1 MTLLLNDPSEFEGG
15 DLELIENNKEGVLI
29 PTYMFKGKQSQLSK
43 EFAINSFIKFGD
55 TFTQSVAVDN
65 NKLRE
70 ALSFLIENPK
80 KRREMGKRGREKA
93 KAYYSHTLMMQNY
106 IRCFERQV
114 ELKKKGPITFNKGD
128 RFEFD
133 ELFLHFSENILD
145 SNITLYISDRGKK
158 VLLEEETLLMFMRHK
173 MQYPYLPQIINIL
186 NRGDSNIDK
195 LSQQIGVE
203 IAELSGD
210 IMYLLKHDLIMTK

>member
-1 MTLLLNDPSEFEGG
+1 
-15 DLELIENNKEGVLI
+15 
-29 PTYMFKGKQSQLSK
+29 
-43 EFAINSFIKFGD
+43 
-55 TFTQSVAVDN
+55 
-65 NKLRE
+65 
-70 ALSFLIENPK
+70 
-80 KRREMGKRGREKA
+80 
-93 KAYYSHTLMMQNY
+93 MMQNY